1 MDPLKV
7 GESWGGL
14 PPCRS
19 RAKPRSR
26 GRGRCRDWTGGTYRP
41 VRPRVKGQ
49 SRPRTAPAVRGR
61 RRKPK
66 WDESWGRGF
75 ESRRGRQKPLRSR
88 PPPSE
93 NPGMSAFGH
102 PASVPE
108 APSPDPAAGLIGRRP
123 LRAGRSFPCL
133 RRSRHDRSRAAGRSG
148 GAGSGRC
155 AWAAART
162 PSVSSGCCKRE
173 ASFFRAGRKSAFSSG
188 RSGSRRPGRCA
199 WHMATLRPA
208 AAAGALTNVQR
219 ARPNSYSRMHITNAL

>member
-88 PPPSE
+88 PPASE
-93 NPGMSAFGH
+93 NPGLSAFGH
-102 PASVPE
+102 PASVPA

-123 LRAGRSFPCL
+123 LRAGRSF
-133 RRSRHDRSRAAGRSG
+133 RRFADRGTIAAGHRDDLVVLAAADALG
-148 GAGSGRC
+148 RRRGRLPFHLVVASGRQ
-155 AWAAART
+155 
-162 PSVSSGCCKRE
+162 VL
-173 ASFFRAGRKSAFSSG
+173 FRAGRKSPSSSG